1 MINNEQIKKIIESNA
16 NELNKNILLENQLQM
31 PNLTSVE
38 TKPPKKINKKKKLKK
53 VQKPDQEQISNILEN
68 SIENSNEYNQNNSI
82 IDLTSRRRES
92 INNNNNI
99 PNMNQL
105 INPNMVFN
113 FNNNNNKNMN
123 MTNMT
128 NNNNNTSNKI
138 IKKTLKKI

>member
-92 INNNNNI
+92 INNNNI

-113 FNNNNNKNMN
+113 FNNNNKNMN